1 MGINTANYYGTE
13 MMKQAGLQVGDL
25 DENSSA
31 IVLYIIIAF
40 INFVFNVVAV
50 LMIDRLGRRYVILRT
65 TPLAALGWFI
75 AAIGISLTG
84 ENQSEA
90 TA

>member
-25 DENSSA
+25 DDNSSA

-40 INFVFNVVAV
+40 INFAFNVVAV

-65 TPLAALGWFI
+65 TPF
-75 AAIGISLTG
+75 AAIGWLVAAAGIAMTG
-84 ENQSEA
+84 QN
-90 TA
+90 